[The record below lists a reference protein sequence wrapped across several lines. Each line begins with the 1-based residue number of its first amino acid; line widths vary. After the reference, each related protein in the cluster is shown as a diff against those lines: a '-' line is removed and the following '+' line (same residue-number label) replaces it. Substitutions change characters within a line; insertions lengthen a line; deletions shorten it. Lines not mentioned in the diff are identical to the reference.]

1 MFSLARTVLFGFFH
15 WISASTAQ
23 LLSEIH
29 PGAKLIRL
37 THRTTAVAK
46 HFAQYSA
53 VIGWNSLLNFA
64 AGWIPEKRWAVAP
77 ASPHQTVVMN
87 YK

>member
-23 LLSEIH
+23 LLSGIH

-53 VIGWNSLLNFA
+53 VMDEIVDLIWLLDEFLKE
-64 AGWIPEKRWAVAP
+64 GGQWLLP
-77 ASPHQTVVMN
+77 PHIRRLS
-87 YK
+87 